1 MFTLSTRRGNDY
13 LRRYD
18 PFRELDELQRRFFN
32 DNTFGGFGTD
42 IIDKGDSYC
51 LQADLPGFKKEDIHV
66 DVDGNRLTISA
77 ERNYEDKEEQE
88 GYIRR
93 ERSYG
98 SYCRTF
104 DISEIVADEITADY
118 TDGVLTLNLP
128 KTQPKQPTARRIEL
142 K

>member
-1 MFTLSTRRGNDY
+1 MFTLTRRNGNDY
-13 LRRYD
+13 MRRYD
-18 PFRELDELQRRFFN
+18 PFRELDELQRRFFS
-32 DNTFGGFGTD
+32 DEDFGGFSTD
-42 IIDKGDSYC
+42 IIDKGDSFC
-51 LQADLPGFKKEDIHV
+51 LKADLPGFKKEDIHV

-77 ERNYEDKEEQE
+77 ERNYEDKDEQE

-98 SYCRTF
+98 SYSRTF

>member
-1 MFTLSTRRGNDY
+1 MFTLTTRHGNDY

-32 DNTFGGFGTD
+32 DNSFGGFGTD

-77 ERNYEDKEEQE
+77 ERNYEDKDEQE

>member
-1 MFTLSTRRGNDY
+1 MLERVPYLTSTRRGYN
-13 LRRYD
+13 
-18 PFRELDELQRRFFN
+18 PFRDMENLEKAF
-32 DNTFGGFGTD
+32 FGGDRRAPFAAD
-42 IIDKGDSYC
+42 IRDTGDAF
-51 LQADLPGFKKEDIHV
+51 LMEADLPGFKKEDIHV

-77 ERNYEDKEEQE
+77 ERNNEDKEEQD

-128 KTQPKQPTARRIEL
+128 KAQPKQPTARRIEL

>member
-1 MFTLSTRRGNDY
+1 MFTVTRRNNDY

-18 PFRELDELQRRFFN
+18 PFCELDEIQRRFFG
-32 DNTFGGFGTD
+32 DNTLGGFGTD

-66 DVDGNRLTISA
+66 DVDGDKLVINA
-77 ERNYEDKEEQE
+77 ERNYEDKDEQE

-98 SYCRTF
+98 SYSRTF
-104 DISEIVADEITADY
+104 DISEIVADQITGDY

-128 KTQPKQPTARRIEL
+128 KTQPKQPSSRRIEL
-142 K
+142 T

>member
-1 MFTLSTRRGNDY
+1 MFTVTRRNNDY

-18 PFRELDELQRRFFN
+18 PFRELDEIQRRFFG
-32 DNTFGGFGTD
+32 DSTFGGFGTD

-66 DVDGNRLTISA
+66 DVDGDKLTINA
-77 ERNYEDKEEQE
+77 ERNVEDKDEQE

-98 SYCRTF
+98 SYSRTF
-104 DISEIVADEITADY
+104 DISEVVADQITGDY

-128 KTQPKQPTARRIEL
+128 KSQPKQPTSRRIEL
-142 K
+142 T

>member
-1 MFTLSTRRGNDY
+1 MFTLSTRRNNDY

-18 PFRELDELQRRFFN
+18 PFRELDELQRRFFGDAELGN
-32 DNTFGGFGTD
+32 FGTD

-77 ERNYEDKEEQE
+77 ERNNEDKEEQD

-104 DISEIVADEITADY
+104 DISEVVADEITADY

>member
-1 MFTLSTRRGNDY
+1 MFTVTRRNNDY

-18 PFRELDELQRRFFN
+18 PFRELDEIQRRFFG

-66 DVDGNRLTISA
+66 DVDGDKLTINA
-77 ERNYEDKEEQE
+77 ERNVEDKDEQE

-98 SYCRTF
+98 SYSRTF
-104 DISEIVADEITADY
+104 DISEIVADQITGDY

-128 KTQPKQPTARRIEL
+128 KSQPKQPTARRIEL
-142 K
+142 T